1 MEAEAIDV
9 ARRTLEVT
17 IMLALPILG
26 SALLVGLL
34 VSILQAVTQIN
45 EMTLTFVPKL
55 FVVGV
60 VVLVLVPWMM
70 TVLVDFSSEVFA
82 LVGEAPRAG
91 IGG

>member
-1 MEAEAIDV
+1 MESEAIDI

-17 IMLALPILG
+17 ILLALPILG

-60 VVLVLVPWMM
+60 VLLVLVPWMM
-70 TVLVDFSSEVFA
+70 TVLVDFSSEVFS
-82 LVGEAPRAG
+82 LVGEAPRAA